1 MPKPK
6 PDQVIRHELVLG
18 SVERKLLD
26 EATTAYQVNKIATPI
41 VNLMNDVTGMIVLLS
56 LLASVGALI
65 GLGVSFIF
73 LVDDDLSIAGVIDA
87 FVTQTNQ
94 HRAAMGLT
102 LLRVGTSGIPVVG
115 QYYGFVTRFL
125 QALFGLDLG
134 EQQATTSAT
143 NYADA
148 GVPSPDVSALLH
160 SAVNAGYSTVV
171 GNNMAWAQGWSNS
184 GGQVPFP

>member
-1 MPKPK
+1 MIPLPKPK

-87 FVTQTNQ
+87 FVSQTNQ
-94 HRAAMGLT
+94 HRAARGLT
-102 LLRVGTSGIPVVG
+102 LLRVGASGIPVAGPVVG
-115 QYYGFVTRFL
+115 IWTR
-125 QALFGLDLG
+125 LFQEMFGVHLG
-134 EQQATTSAT
+134 EAPPATSNNEPEPTF
-143 NYADA
+143 
-148 GVPSPDVSALLH
+148 
-160 SAVNAGYSTVV
+160 STIV